1 MKVYRRMRISM
12 SELERLRDEMDDYIW
27 VAIDLKRSALCA
39 GDEYI
44 GDLRDVLMQHRSAV
58 EDIYCIGLNMETGDI
73 NFLKNFNR
81 RNPNIGYGGDIP
93 ESVRKEIC
101 HQVEY
106 FFAGL
111 PIFEEKTKR
120 EKRDLRRLI
129 PPLARARF

>member
-12 SELERLRDEMDDYIW
+12 SELDRLRDEMDDYIW

-44 GDLRDVLMQHRSAV
+44 GDLRDVLMQRRSAV
-58 EDIYCIGLNMETGDI
+58 EDIYCVGLNMETGDI
-73 NFLKNFNR
+73 NYLKNFNR
-81 RNPNIGYGGDIP
+81 RNPAVGYGGDVP
-93 ESVRKEIC
+93 EDIKKAIC
-101 HQVEY
+101 KQIEY

-111 PIFEEKTKR
+111 PIFEAEAKK
-120 EKRDLRRLI
+120 EKRNLRRLI